1 VEIEINVCAT
11 NLVSRFWN
19 WDKKRVKNVKIV
31 VIVEI

>member
-1 VEIEINVCAT
+1 VEIEISVCAT
-11 NLVSRFWN
+11 NLESRFWN